1 MGRLAQYQYSDS
13 KKSRPWPM
21 KVPAANMAVGSAKV
35 WGFVEKKFQG
45 EVITVGPYRKVHG
58 AVIRGKH
65 SFTQAS
71 VPDDGLA
78 IKFEQLATQWKEET
92 MFLSSIT
99 DKAIHPYYQRIIG
112 LGPDV
117 IPLILDSLRKK
128 GGHWYWALQS
138 ITGENPVLPE
148 HYGDISNMK
157 NDWVMWGIRKGY
169 IK

>member
-13 KKSRPWPM
+13 KKSLPWPM
-21 KVPAANMAVGSAKV
+21 KVHAANVPVGSDKV

-45 EVITVGPYRKVHG
+45 EVITAGLYRKVHG
-58 AVIRGKH
+58 TAIRDKR
-65 SFTQAS
+65 SFTQAAMP
-71 VPDDGLA
+71 VNGLA
-78 IKFEQLATQWKEET
+78 TKFEQLATQWKEET
-92 MFLSSIT
+92 KFLSSIT
-99 DKAIHPYYQRIIG
+99 DKAIHPHYQRIIG
-112 LGPDV
+112 LGPEV

>member
-1 MGRLAQYQYSDS
+1 MGRLAQYQYSDN
-13 KKSRPWPM
+13 KKNLPWPK
-21 KVPAANMAVGSAKV
+21 KVTAANVAVGGAKV

-45 EVITVGPYRKVHG
+45 EVIKVGPYSKVYG
-58 AVIRGKH
+58 TAFQAKH
-65 SFTQAS
+65 SFIEVS
-71 VPDDGLA
+71 VPVDGLA
-78 IKFEQLATQWKEET
+78 IKFERLATQWKKET

-99 DKAIHPYYQRIIG
+99 DKSIHPCYQRIIG

-138 ITGENPVLPE
+138 LTGENPVLPE

-157 NDWVMWGIRKGY
+157 NDWVMWGVRKGY